1 MSDINA
7 TSDDEFEE
15 EIEYEVWEGDTC
27 IVVLDHRSDA
37 CNYAQTYLKHA
48 RVYRVV
54 KQRERINLL
63 PASLAAKHSLTE
75 QAQELNMGYQPPDG
89 GKGETE

>member
-1 MSDINA
+1 MSDLA
-7 TSDDEFEE
+7 DTPDDEFEE
-15 EIEYEVWEGDTC
+15 EIEYEVWEGNTC

-37 CNYAQTYLKHA
+37 CNYAQTYLKHT

-63 PASLAAKHSLTE
+63 PASSAAK
-75 QAQELNMGYQPPDG
+75 
-89 GKGETE
+89 